1 MKKKNNS
8 KSFEIALSA
17 ISCAVA
23 TAFLSLGL
31 LNTYLLTFGY
41 LAACVALCL
50 PLTKKF
56 WAGDL
61 LAYAATV
68 LLTLIIGNGAAFFW
82 RLLPFLMFFGL
93 YPVAT
98 YAQFR
103 FKINA
108 WVARILKAIW
118 LSGTLVV
125 VWIFVFDMAGGVG
138 VLSGYNLLSIVIG
151 AGVVLSG
158 FFDFAMI
165 KIQTFMTRFIARI
178 KKN

>member
-23 TAFLSLGL
+23 TVFLSLGL

-61 LAYAATV
+61 LAYAATA
-68 LLTLIIGNGAAFFW
+68 LLTLIIGNGMAFFW

-103 FKINA
+103 FKINI
-108 WVARILKAIW
+108 WLARIIKAIW
-118 LSGTLVV
+118 LAGTLVV
-125 VWIFVFDMAGGVG
+125 AWLFVFGMAGGPDF
-138 VLSGYNLLSIVIG
+138 LSGYMLPIIIV
-151 AGVVLSG
+151 AGVLISG

-165 KIQTFMTRFIARI
+165 KIQTIMTCFIAKI